1 MHEKI
6 AEKNYTPQAGKAGCQ
21 AASLDVIFKTVNT
34 EGLSDEVMKRLRKEI
49 HTVQHHFG
57 IGPYAAVLLAA
68 ILEKSYTNHCLDDED
83 LARYLGCSNIE
94 FIQHH
99 ADIREMVRAG
109 VVQEYKNNN
118 RRWYRIT
125 HEAVKAIEKET
136 EFTPVKMTDLPPN
149 EFFQRMQG
157 FIMRFKNDEI
167 DADDL
172 LCDLDS
178 LIQNNGHLAFCQKV
192 MGTPLMTQFR
202 ATERRMFLY
211 MCHCYVAKGDST
223 VEINTLLNLTD
234 MYESGDEIR
243 QTLSHGRSNLQRSD
257 MVCFPTEDG
266 LADTESLM
274 LSDMVREGFFEGVEI
289 AVPKAFNHSDVVA
302 CASIRPKDLFF
313 NERELSQIERL
324 AGLLEPEN
332 FRHVQER
339 LSDMGMRKGFNAIFY
354 GGPGTGKTAC
364 VYELARRTGRDVFC
378 VDMAKLRNKYV
389 GESEKS
395 VKAVFQI
402 YRRLCRGGGLAP
414 ILLFNEADAVFA
426 RRFENVEDSVD
437 QMNNTIQN
445 IILQEMEN
453 LDGILIAT
461 TNLATNL
468 DAAFERRFIFKVEF
482 NLPERESRAK
492 IWRSM
497 VPDLSDADADVLA
510 GCYEFSGGNI
520 ENIARKSSVEYVLSG
535 NRPDLAMLRRFCD
548 EETLQ
553 KGQRKKIG
561 FQQ

>member
-1 MHEKI
+1 MHRPSI
-6 AEKNYTPQAGKAGCQ
+6 AVKNYTPRKGEADSQ
-21 AASLDVIFKTVNT
+21 AASLDIIFKTVDV
-34 EGLSDEVMKRLRKEI
+34 EGLSDEVMKRLHKEI
-49 HTVQHHFG
+49 DLISRHFG
-57 IGPYAAVLLAA
+57 IGAYAAVLLAA
-68 ILEKSYTNHCLDDED
+68 ILEKSYSNHFLDDED

-99 ADIREMVRAG
+99 ADLREMVRAG
-109 VVQEYKNNN
+109 VVQEYKSN
-118 RRWYRIT
+118 RRCYRIT
-125 HEAVKAIEKET
+125 PEAVKSIEKET
-136 EFTPVKMTDLPPN
+136 EFKPVKMTDLTPD
-149 EFFQRMQG
+149 EFFQRLRDY
-157 FIMRFKNDEI
+157 FKRFKNDEI
-167 DADDL
+167 DVDGL
-172 LCDLDS
+172 LCELDP

-192 MGTPLMTQFR
+192 MDTPLMTQFR

-211 MCHCYVAKGDST
+211 MCHCYVTNGDSA
-223 VEINTLLNLTD
+223 VEINTLLNF
-234 MYESGDEIR
+234 MEIYESGDDIR
-243 QTLSHGRSNLQRSD
+243 QAIARGRSNLQRSD

-274 LSDMVREGFFEGVEI
+274 LSDKVREGFFEGVEI
-289 AVPKAFNHSDVVA
+289 SFPKAFHHNDVVP

-324 AGLLEPEN
+324 SGLLEPEN
-332 FRHVQER
+332 FRHVQKR
-339 LSDMGMRKGFNAIFY
+339 LSDMGLRKGFNAIFY
-354 GGPGTGKTAC
+354 GNPGTGKTAC

-402 YRRLCRGGGLAP
+402 YRKLCRSGELAP

-468 DAAFERRFIFKVEF
+468 DTAFERRFIFKVEF

-497 VPDLSDADADVLA
+497 VPDLSEADAAVLA
-510 GCYEFSGGNI
+510 GSYEFSGGNI

-535 NRPDLAMLRRFCD
+535 NRPDLAMLRRFC
-548 EETLQ
+548 EEENIQ
-553 KGQRKKIG
+553 KGPRKKIG
-561 FQQ
+561 F